1 MQLARGITKPCQN
14 QNLRHHRPG
23 NLFSSS
29 RKSPFQKINQSHLP
43 AQLQPDPRTTKRPL
57 PFDGD
62 ALQINFYP
70 LRFNVTEQSA
80 LRNSDRTCGLLVN
93 AQTPC
98 RIQLTEVGHHALP
111 RAPRRAI
118 AFDQRPV
125 AVTLAILLAIATT
138 QVHAS
143 ILQIPTSLSRGLV
156 FTTNAFT
163 DLHERASETQTANT
177 NVREFSGLDY
187 FETVLKKFSNHL
199 ELRKLG
205 YDRAKAV
212 GFFNDAIFVCR
223 HFPES

>member
-29 RKSPFQKINQSHLP
+29 RKTPFQKINQSHLP
-43 AQLQPDPRTTKRPL
+43 AQLQPDPRTAKRPL
-57 PFDGD
+57 PFYRD

-70 LRFNVTEQSA
+70 LRFDVTEQSA
-80 LRNSDRTCGLLVN
+80 LRNSYRTCGLLVN
-93 AQTPC
+93 AHTPC
-98 RIQLTEVGHHALP
+98 RIHLTELVHHALP

-118 AFDQRPV
+118 AFHQSPV

-163 DLHERASETQTANT
+163 DFHEHASGTQTTNT
-177 NVREFSGLDY
+177 NVRESSGSDY
-187 FETVLKKFSNHL
+187 FENVLKNFSHHL
-199 ELRKLG
+199 ELRKL
-205 YDRAKAV
+205 D
-212 GFFNDAIFVCR
+212 
-223 HFPES
+223 